1 MICFDICYE
10 QKSFSKRTFLAFPC
24 WFSGAEPCF
33 LQCSTPSGIIWEN
46 HRWHGGWSFVM
57 SMFKLPSIYH
67 MLILWKSKNS
77 ALIAIYIIYI
87 IYTHLSM
94 YLYIG
99 VYIKGRCFRKGLNQP
114 ILGKVLHRT
123 STRIQGQDHLGEI
136 NHLQKGVCWR
146 HTGVQRNQA
155 ISTMKTIYNILQ
167 PLSADIS
174 TIVWSHWPIGP
185 SLSGEEHVPK
195 KAPGSVFYPN
205 PPQTKLILFSNS
217 SNQLMSS
224 IFGIS

>member
-1 MICFDICYE
+1 
-10 QKSFSKRTFLAFPC
+10 
-24 WFSGAEPCF
+24 
-33 LQCSTPSGIIWEN
+33 
-46 HRWHGGWSFVM
+46 M

-77 ALIAIYIIYI
+77 ALIAICIY
-87 IYTHLSM
+87 IYTHLPM

-123 STRIQGQDHLGEI
+123 STRIHGHDHLGEI

-146 HTGVQRNQA
+146 HTGVQTNPA
-155 ISTMKTIYNILQ
+155 ISTMKTIYSILQ

-185 SLSGEEHVPK
+185 SLSGEEHVQK
-195 KAPGSVFYPN
+195 KNQEVFFQTHLKPSWSYSQTRVINSCHQFLASLNGLAMTYRTVQPS
-205 PPQTKLILFSNS
+205 PQRSKDFNS
-217 SNQLMSS
+217 LPSCDGTNS
-224 IFGIS
+224 IKGFHIAINSLAFHSCDYST